1 MKPFLDTNILL
12 YTVAEND
19 PRADV
24 AESLL
29 AQGAVIGVQA
39 LNEFVSV
46 ARRKL
51 KMEWEA
57 VEQAL
62 ASFRTLCP
70 DPTPVTIQTHE
81 RAVVIARQMGLN
93 LYDALM
99 IVAALQA
106 GCTLMYSEDLQDGLK
121 VENRLTVRNPFKKK
135 I

>member
-12 YTVAEND
+12 YAVAQDD
-19 PRADV
+19 PRAAV

-29 AQGAVIGVQA
+29 SEGAVISVQA

-51 KMEWEA
+51 KMEWED
-57 VEQAL
+57 VDKAL

-70 DPTPVTIQTHE
+70 NPTPITVELHGE
-81 RAVVIARQMGLN
+81 AVRLARQKTLN

-99 IVAALQA
+99 LIAAVRA
-106 GCTLMYSEDLQDGLK
+106 GCTVMYSEDLQDGFK
-121 VENRLTVRNPFKKK
+121 VERLTVRNPFKKK
-135 I
+135 P